1 MMDFTTELFQND
13 FQFNNDL
20 FNNEFFGMENTWS
33 YNMPSLSF
41 DEPESLSSSDSE
53 PCFETPVSYLPNPI
67 EGAHRD
73 LITGTDF
80 IRNDF
85 TITNLFDLYPSF
97 VNALPQQPQQQ
108 QPQPQKRRLDE
119 KNMLSSISE
128 PTQVTPRER
137 PLKKVISDSNFVSN
151 SFNASSTSSSEID
164 FFLMQQPDTLQRKSY
179 KNETRYLNPQPM
191 LTCCQTRLMGG
202 HCEHKLKGKIHVY
215 IADKDGVILEKQNTL
230 LQGDVEVSLDNNVAK
245 IKVKALFFSPEPRC
259 LMFRVSYQT
268 PDGQFKMKDIR
279 SRPFI
284 VRSRKFN
291 NNNATLISKANSF
304 VPNSAA

>member
-1 MMDFTTELFQND
+1 MMDFTNELFQND

-20 FNNEFFGMENTWS
+20 FHNELLESENTWS
-33 YNMPSLSF
+33 YNMPTLSF
-41 DEPESLSSSDSE
+41 DEPDLSSSDSE
-53 PCFETPVSYLPNPI
+53 TILESPVAYLPNPI

-73 LITGTDF
+73 LMTGTDF
-80 IRNDF
+80 SRNDF
-85 TITNLFDLYPSF
+85 TMTNLFDLYPSF
-97 VNALPQQPQQQ
+97 VNVVPQQQ
-108 QPQPQKRRLDE
+108 LQTQKRRPDD
-119 KNMLSSISE
+119 KNMLSTISE
-128 PTQVTPRER
+128 PTQVAPRER
-137 PLKKVISDSNFVSN
+137 PLKKAASDSNFVSN
-151 SFNASSTSSSEID
+151 SFNASSSTPSEID

-230 LQGDVEVSLDNNVAK
+230 LQGDVEVSLDNNFAK
-245 IKVKALFFSPEPRC
+245 IKVKALFFSPDPRC
-259 LMFRVSYQT
+259 LVFRVSYQT
-268 PDGQFKMKDIR
+268 QDGQFKMKDIR

-291 NNNATLISKANSF
+291 NNNSATLVTKVNSF